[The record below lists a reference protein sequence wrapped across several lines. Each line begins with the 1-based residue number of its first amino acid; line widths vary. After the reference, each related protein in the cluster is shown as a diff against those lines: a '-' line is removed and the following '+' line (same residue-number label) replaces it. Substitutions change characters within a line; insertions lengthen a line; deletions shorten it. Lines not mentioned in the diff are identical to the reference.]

1 MNGLNSLS
9 QCTDAASLACALRML
24 CAQFG
29 ELTRIKVVTLAEAEK
44 GRALCLLRLGS
55 PEQEQELMSSLG
67 ITRFG
72 DDMVVVVDLQ
82 SAVPPNTR

>member
-1 MNGLNSLS
+1 MNGLKSLS
-9 QCTDAASLACALRML
+9 QCTDAASLACALRTL

-29 ELTRIKVVTLAEAEK
+29 ELTRMKVVTLAESETR
-44 GRALCLLRLGS
+44 RALCLLRLGS

-82 SAVPPNTR
+82 SAVPLITR